1 MKIRRK
7 TSDKVVDWI
16 INIFLFLL
24 MLITLY
30 PFIYSLFASFSDSN
44 MLMKHTGLLL
54 YPEGLSLEAY
64 SKVFTNRM
72 IGIGYRNTL
81 FYLLIGTSINLLL
94 TCLGAYVLSRKSFS
108 GRNVIMFMI
117 SLTMFFNGGMIPT
130 FLIVKG
136 IGMYDSFWSVLIPN
150 AINTWNLILLRN
162 GMSEIPDSMEESA
175 RIDGANDLQ
184 ILFQIILPLSQAVMA
199 VMVLFYAVGH
209 WNSWFN
215 AMLYLR
221 TRDNFPLQLL
231 LREIL
236 ISNSTSSMTSG
247 LPADSSA
254 PIGESIKYATMMV
267 ATVPVLM
274 IYPMLQKYFV
284 KGVMVGAIKG

>member
-1 MKIRRK
+1 MKIKRK
-7 TSDKVVDWI
+7 LSDKIVDWI
-16 INIFLFLL
+16 IIVILFLL
-24 MLITLY
+24 MIVTLY
-30 PFIYSLFASFSDSN
+30 PFIYSFLASFSNSHE
-44 MLMKHTGLLL
+44 LMKHRGLLL
-54 YPEGLSLEAY
+54 SVKGFSWEAY
-64 SKVFTNRM
+64 SKVFTNKM

-81 FYLLIGTSINLLL
+81 MYVAVGTCINLLL
-94 TCLGAYVLSRKSFS
+94 TCFGAYVLYRKGF
-108 GRNVIMFMI
+108 RARHTIMFLI
-117 SLTMFFNGGMIPT
+117 SFTMFFGGGMIPT
-130 FLIVKG
+130 FLVVKG
-136 IGMYDSFWSVLIPN
+136 IGLYDNFWAMVLPN
-150 AINTWNLILLRN
+150 AVNTWNLIIMRN

-175 RIDGANDLQ
+175 RIDGANDFQ
-184 ILFQIILPLSQAVMA
+184 ILFRIILPLSQATLA

-221 TRDNFPLQLL
+221 ARPKCPLQLV

-236 ISNSTSSMTSG
+236 ISNSVSSMTSG
-247 LPADSSA
+247 LPADTSA

-267 ATVPVLM
+267 ATIPVLL